1 MKNLLVVLAIL
12 SFNVAAAEEVKP
24 ENIDRHYNTCRSS
37 ELALKSAKQQETFY
51 RNQLLFTLEK
61 GSTFNKKIIEQKLA
75 QLESTRSII
84 QKIYDDLKCARH
96 FNLKKA
102 DDK

>member
-1 MKNLLVVLAIL
+1 MKNLLVVLALL
-12 SFNVAAAEEVKP
+12 SFNVTAGEEVKSEP
-24 ENIDRHYNTCRSS
+24 TDRHYNTCRSS

-75 QLESTRSII
+75 QLEGTRSII
-84 QKIYDDLKCARH
+84 QKIYDDLKCSKH
-96 FNLKKA
+96 FDV
-102 DDK
+102 DDNK